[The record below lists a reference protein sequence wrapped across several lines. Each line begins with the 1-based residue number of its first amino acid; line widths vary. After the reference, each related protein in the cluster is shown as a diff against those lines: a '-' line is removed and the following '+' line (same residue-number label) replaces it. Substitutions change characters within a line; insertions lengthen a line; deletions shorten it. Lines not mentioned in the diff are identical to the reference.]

1 MPNTSREIRGQLGL
15 DKARYGYIPDTIV
28 NMLPP
33 GHKIGKV
40 SPLFAKIDDQ
50 LIEEL
55 REKYGGKQETN
66 GAAAARSKTESVES
80 SKASVAQQVNFLYI
94 YMYMYIY
101 RVFQLKEAA

>member
-15 DKARYGYIPDTIV
+15 DKARYGYIPDTVV

-66 GAAAARSKTESVES
+66 GGAATQSKTESVES
-80 SKASVAQQVNFLYI
+80 SKASLAQQVNFLYV
-94 YMYMYIY
+94 YICVCVY
-101 RVFQLKEAA
+101 IQGVST